1 MQKKIH
7 ENILRNEIISQPT
20 RLIGVKMPQK
30 SPGERE
36 LQAISGKLEELMQVV
51 MQQFVGLKRGL
62 DGADFSLLKSIVAGD
77 EKVDAIEIDLD
88 DLSMVFVA
96 NRAPMGASLRF
107 MFGAIDVASA
117 LERIGDCIEYVARH
131 AIDTKDLRLELPEG
145 WHLLQDVTTKA
156 FAVYERAMT
165 AVSNR
170 DPRLA
175 KTVPSMDDIVDALQD
190 QAYKMVIEKVRAG
203 NLDVEMGIH
212 LILMVNKLES
222 IADIACHV
230 AETVVYIVEDERM
243 RHRTEISP

>member
-1 MQKKIH
+1 MA
-7 ENILRNEIISQPT
+7 
-20 RLIGVKMPQK
+20 QK

-62 DGADFSLLKSIVAGD
+62 DGADFALLESIIAGD
-77 EKVDAIEIDLD
+77 ERVDAIEIDLD
-88 DLSMVFVA
+88 DLSMLFVA

-117 LERIGDCIEYVARH
+117 LERIGDCLEYVARH
-131 AIDTKDLRLELPEG
+131 VIDTKDLRVEFPEG
-145 WHLLQDVTTKA
+145 WHLLQDITTKA
-156 FAVYERAMT
+156 FIVYERAMT
-165 AVSNR
+165 AVSHR

-175 KTVPSMDDIVDALQD
+175 KTVPAMDDTVDALQD
-190 QAYKMVIEKVRAG
+190 QAYKMVIEKVRARM
-203 NLDVEMGIH
+203 LDVEIGIH

-230 AETVVYIVEDERM
+230 AETVVYIADDERI
-243 RHRTEISP
+243 RHRSDITS

>member
-1 MQKKIH
+1 M
-7 ENILRNEIISQPT
+7 T
-20 RLIGVKMPQK
+20 QK

-62 DGADFSLLKSIVAGD
+62 DGADFSLLQSIIAGD
-77 EKVDAIEIDLD
+77 ERVDAIEIDLD
-88 DLSMVFVA
+88 DLSMLFVA

-117 LERIGDCIEYVARH
+117 LERIGDCLEYVARH
-131 AIDTKDLRLELPEG
+131 AIDTKDLRVDFPEG
-145 WHLLQDVTTKA
+145 WHLLQDITTKA
-156 FAVYERAMT
+156 FVVYERAMT
-165 AVSNR
+165 AVSHR

-175 KTVPSMDDIVDALQD
+175 KTVPAMDDAVDAMQD

-203 NLDVEMGIH
+203 ILDVEMGIH
-212 LILMVNKLES
+212 LILMVNKMES

-230 AETVVYIVEDERM
+230 AETVVYIVDDERI
-243 RHRTEISP
+243 RHKTDITT